1 MLQNYFLI
9 CIWVLCLKFTNG
21 LTADTTCLNVANTC
35 FFNYYLIEKHSK
47 TYAAHFFNVA
57 LLISILLI
65 NKSVFSLYRLT
76 VYRSINYL
84 NCNSFS
90 LGLFP
95 FLFYRKKWLPKI
107 HFFLD
112 SKRNKERKF
121 EGMHLCGTL
130 RINSGFA
137 FFKKIFKKCYDGIL
151 IEHIYSSGKRCHFN

>member
-21 LTADTTCLNVANTC
+21 LTAETTCLNVANTC
-35 FFNYYLIEKHSK
+35 FCNYYLIEKHSK

-84 NCNSFS
+84 NSNSFS
-90 LGLFP
+90 LTLFP

-107 HFFLD
+107 HFP
-112 SKRNKERKF
+112 
-121 EGMHLCGTL
+121 G
-130 RINSGFA
+130 
-137 FFKKIFKKCYDGIL
+137 FKKKQRAKIWGNASPWCPKNKFGVCIF
-151 IEHIYSSGKRCHFN
+151 